1 MITAYSLKSL
11 YGRQGLSD
19 EDMSSIENLFY
30 RTLEIQNATIDN
42 LVVELGRLRENGCE
56 EDHRILELYTYMDA
70 KFSVIPSGTRYV
82 PINTLLSF
90 GL

>member
-1 MITAYSLKSL
+1 M
-11 YGRQGLSD
+11 RQGLSD

-30 RTLEIQNATIDN
+30 RTLGIQDATIDN

-56 EDHRILELYTYMDA
+56 EDDRILDLYKYMDA
-70 KFSVIPSGTRYV
+70 KFSVIASGTRYV
-82 PINTLLSF
+82 QINPLLSL

>member
-1 MITAYSLKSL
+1 M
-11 YGRQGLSD
+11 RQGLSD

-30 RTLEIQNATIDN
+30 RTLGIQDATIDN

-56 EDHRILELYTYMDA
+56 EDSRILDLYTYMDA

-82 PINTLLSF
+82 PIIPLFSL